1 MYSMG
6 SQKSRSWLSDW
17 KTALQP
23 DKFWFLTFYMLDL
36 WDQIERNNSKYKER
50 QKDSLENV
58 AMVSPSPK
66 DTWRL
71 MPPFSP
77 RAHSPAWRGRVQSP
91 SWEHEAPRVETRE
104 LGKPQGQSHRESLS
118 SLCPGP
124 TQARS
129 PPHVC
134 LHPELVWAALRILR
148 ECGGRRREALVL
160 GCPLASTCRLCRGRG
175 GLSHAVAMAPNV
187 QGTLVSRGASVSA
200 ITRLGWW
207 FCLHDPKQ
215 RVWVRSSHKDWWGRA
230 IRGQKTLTSFKQRMW
245 YSLRWLKPHCE
256 LIAKHF

>member
-36 WDQIERNNSKYKER
+36 WDQIERSNSKYKER

-58 AMVSPSPK
+58 AMASPSPK

-104 LGKPQGQSHRESLS
+104 LGKASGPEPQGEPIQPLSWAHPGKITTPRVSASWAGLSSPAHPEGVWRTAERGSCPWVSSCQHLPPLQRQRRTQLCGGYGSQRPGHTCVTRSICLSHNTFRLVVLFTWPQTTSLS
-118 SLCPGP
+118 KIV
-124 TQARS
+124 TQ
-129 PPHVC
+129 
-134 LHPELVWAALRILR
+134 
-148 ECGGRRREALVL
+148 
-160 GCPLASTCRLCRGRG
+160 RLMG
-175 GLSHAVAMAPNV
+175 
-187 QGTLVSRGASVSA
+187 
-200 ITRLGWW
+200 
-207 FCLHDPKQ
+207 
-215 RVWVRSSHKDWWGRA
+215 
-230 IRGQKTLTSFKQRMW
+230 
-245 YSLRWLKPHCE
+245 
-256 LIAKHF
+256 